1 MRAQAYAGIVV
12 CALVWLSPGRWTGA
26 SVRAEAGRV
35 GIAVPPARPDARRAS
50 ADGTPPDG
58 QAAPE
63 LPQVAAGRRAYVA
76 HKCATCHMVAGQG
89 NIRFK
94 LDGVGARLSA
104 RDLERWLSDTA
115 AMERALPRM
124 PAVRMSEWLRSHKKI
139 TDADRA
145 ALVAYLASLK

>member
-1 MRAQAYAGIVV
+1 MRAQAYAAIAV
-12 CALVWLSPGRWTGA
+12 CAVVWLSLGGIGA
-26 SVRAEAGRV
+26 PLRA
-35 GIAVPPARPDARRAS
+35 DARLVRIA
-50 ADGTPPDG
+50 ARLPGG
-58 QAAPE
+58 QAAPGSPE
-63 LPQVAAGRRAYVA
+63 VAAGRRAYAV
-76 HKCATCHMVAGQG
+76 HKCATCHMVAGKG

-115 AMERALPRM
+115 AMERALPKM
-124 PAVRMSEWLRSHKKI
+124 PAVRMSEWLKSHKKI